1 MTGTA
6 SRNLHALAVTLERL
20 PKSSMI
26 AAAKAA
32 KKIAAD
38 QGRLEGSPLAGSR
51 VQRGRRAITLK
62 ARDDI
67 RDTPTGATMRIQG
80 IPAGVWVWR
89 NTGTRAHDIRRRK
102 RGPKKNMTVRHPGT
116 RGRGAWRKV
125 QARCAVVI
133 PEIFVDDVHLAV
145 RRRA

>member
-1 MTGTA
+1 MAGTA
-6 SRNLHALAVTLERL
+6 SRNLHALAVELEAL
-20 PKSSMI
+20 PRSSMI

-38 QGRLEGSPLAGSR
+38 QGRLEGSPLQGKR
-51 VQRGRRAITLK
+51 KRRGITLK

-67 RDTPTGATMRIQG
+67 RDTPNGATLRIQG

-89 NTGTRAHDIRRRK
+89 NTGTKPHNIRRRK
-102 RGPKKNMTVRHPGT
+102 RGPMKVMTVPHPGT
-116 RGRGAWRKV
+116 AGLGAWRKV

-133 PEIFVDDVHLAV
+133 PRIFVEAVELAV
-145 RRRA
+145 RGA